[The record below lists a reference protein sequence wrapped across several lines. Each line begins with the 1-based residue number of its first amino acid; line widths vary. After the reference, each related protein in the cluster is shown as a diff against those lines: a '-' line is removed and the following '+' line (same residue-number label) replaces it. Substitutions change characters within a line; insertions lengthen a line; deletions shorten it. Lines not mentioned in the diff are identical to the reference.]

1 MILVRPYNSKDFLLI
16 YEIEAI
22 RLIKSD
28 ITDHFFKRNKPN
40 FPKKV
45 SLGANSVG
53 YFESD
58 VNRYLN
64 NIKNLNEVIYA

>member
-1 MILVRPYNSKDFLLI
+1 MDRIIRAKEFLTILGVSKSTFYTWQDKNSA
-16 YEIEAI
+16 YY
-22 RLIKSD
+22 
-28 ITDHFFKRNKPN
+28 KPN

-58 VNRYLN
+58 VNQYLN
-64 NIKNLNEVIYA
+64 EIKKTNGVLHA

>member
-1 MILVRPYNSKDFLLI
+1 MDRIIRTKELLNILGISKSTF
-16 YEIEAI
+16 YTWQNVH
-22 RLIKSD
+22 SVYY
-28 ITDHFFKRNKPN
+28 KPN

-58 VNRYLN
+58 VKQYLN
-64 NIKNLNEVIYA
+64 LIKSQEELLYV

>member
-1 MILVRPYNSKDFLLI
+1 MDRIIRVKEFLTILGVSKSTFYTWQDKNSA
-16 YEIEAI
+16 YY
-22 RLIKSD
+22 
-28 ITDHFFKRNKPN
+28 KPN

-58 VNRYLN
+58 VNQYLN
-64 NIKNLNEVIYA
+64 EIKKTNGVLHA

>member
-1 MILVRPYNSKDFLLI
+1 MDRIIRVKEFLTILGVSKSTFYSWQDKNSV
-16 YEIEAI
+16 YY
-22 RLIKSD
+22 
-28 ITDHFFKRNKPN
+28 KPN

-58 VNRYLN
+58 VNLYLN